1 MATAISR
8 HTSTVSLVSQSSV
21 QVEAGLLVQC
31 LSRHKDVLESGC
43 ERVLELK
50 CLELLKKGTSLD
62 GCDLSGCTTSPIPF
76 VSRSPSRTGVTNS
89 PSSLTFRRFDAKARE
104 ALGQHLIELLAT
116 IVLPDPPQSIK
127 EVDIKLAGGLPGI
140 PDKMMPKDLD
150 GETFRTVAI
159 KKRKSSLHL
168 PIKEIH
174 AAFKEFNDRFS
185 FTVSM
190 YIVAVA
196 EHIIG
201 KFLQTLFQI
210 YRDRIQTRRKGLEP
224 KLTHKFPQDY
234 DKCVDELDVFLH
246 TTLEQ
251 MNLLLRVFRDPMLT
265 CCSDEQHQEDSAHG
279 IFRSILDLYSNM
291 RIFMDTLNA
300 EEEDIFP
307 PVGKSAGQSVVS
319 SRPLSGMIE
328 IQTELSAESVTS
340 PELSNPVPTTA
351 GDVIPTGLPTTN
363 LGEPGAQAISYA
375 AHSGPRRRLV
385 GIGLIE
391 LAEDDSLHAF
401 SQYAS
406 IVLDPVSR
414 DRVWSLIENGSL
426 IQALCRLSRTIL
438 HTASLS
444 KLSNTA
450 NSSTPVM
457 GNTRNRWT
465 DLHSFVCKRCR
476 YWDSVPAPRR
486 RSTSSIGLRLSTGSS
501 PTRDSS
507 TANAGGT
514 KTKLNANKHHRNSHS
529 SSSTE
534 VWSSSANCNYLVNAF
549 KYLLPRLLLLP
560 VFQFFYLHELIKTL
574 HQCAYDDDDRARLK
588 EVLSMLSKTRSSL
601 ERDISKHPWVCLQM
615 SRLISTGHL
624 TGQYRLLYLDLLTGS
639 NSLPSPICGTNPP
652 SPTSPLVQNG
662 LTSQT
667 NSPTN
672 VAAHGSQLFGFS
684 ASSSDPVGYGP
695 LGTKADEIERLLG
708 GKEKLTTTVLGRQCL
723 GDFVMEG
730 RVSLITETKRPS
742 SAEHVAY
749 LFTGLLLICKW
760 HERRATLNPNSGSIP
775 VLRVKYRIPADL
787 LHLTDLPPVIQ
798 PNLSAHVGSSGTI
811 TSSAVGAAVWA
822 ATAAN
827 HGSAQ
832 SSGTT
837 GFSHTD
843 FSNFFASN
851 LNSGSVASQ
860 SSLSSVGVPPVTTTF
875 PYMFE
880 LEYLDCSQLTS
891 MSSAMSGGMPASSH
905 RTHCPHYQH
914 QHTRHISPQK
924 LTGTSVAY
932 NPSQPVEASLYPT
945 ASLGSPNPVTVDSN
959 NNNACLC
966 LPPGVQVHHITLAF
980 RTPEEKADWTASLLS
995 VQVHRLFLRYI
1006 RTLPKIEVPLRLPSP
1021 SIYRFTQPDTP
1032 DSIVFETSPTP
1043 DSSTDSVY
1051 DVPDS
1056 VDSSEERF
1064 EDEDCVATDSENYL
1078 DDATTAPVA
1087 YRSGA
1092 ASPVCRSQET
1102 FSSSALGD
1110 FTTAYSA
1117 PDEDE
1122 TGSGTLTANAIVR
1135 PCPDSSTPS
1144 TVTHTSNTITPP
1156 SIHVPATP
1164 NSTSMSGAYP
1174 QIRMATLDKLIERLT
1189 YPTYFDVRLANT
1201 FLLLYRRVT
1210 TPERLLELLIER
1222 FRIPDPEFLPE
1233 ELDFDM
1239 DKGQL
1244 ESPAQH
1250 MLKRFR
1256 SGYKKRVQARVLMI
1270 LSRWVR
1276 SNRYYQYDF
1285 GPRPD
1290 LRHRLSEF
1298 LASIQARHL
1307 ITSVRRIQHHLQT
1320 NSTAGL
1326 CSGEESEFEQF
1337 TSSVGGVQTSPRSAP
1352 EASGLGRTD
1361 SSPTLTPAS
1370 LTVAETPVKTFSLDI
1385 ANIHPYKLAEQVTLY
1400 EWELYRAI
1408 QFWEVEG
1415 RDRGGHSTP
1424 NLDRSK
1430 RFSNRFRNWLV
1441 YAILCEP
1448 HPDDRVVAIQRVID
1462 LMLIMEK
1469 MNNLQGSQEAKSAL
1483 ISAAVFRLHKSF
1495 NTIRRF
1501 RHYREVVDRLR
1512 RENTGSTA
1520 GSKMRSKHST
1530 TTTQGINIAQ
1540 SLTGHGIPTLSG
1552 NSSSH
1557 DRGRVGTGSSQLVL
1571 NNVLGLPFVS
1581 RAHERRIRA
1590 LEKQHV
1596 SGDAC
1601 HPCVPFIA
1609 SGVMTR
1615 LIHLDLCQADTITT
1629 ESGTVLINCWKYRQL
1644 AEVVERYLA
1653 FQRIP
1658 YLFTVNHIIRDLL
1671 EKLDPLELAGVSSE
1685 VNFESRIIFTPSH
1698 SLSRVGCKTEF
1709 KSPQSLSPP
1718 LFSKPGHGDFREEDP
1733 CPSRQH
1739 LPVPSSIINASSH
1752 DGSSF
1757 GGVHQHSMS
1766 DSLIHSSP
1774 RRSGSH
1780 ATSALHS
1787 HHHTT
1792 HSAVAEFTGPRS
1804 LGLSPPPTPP
1814 HSAGPET
1821 SPGSVHPPPLPPRKS
1836 TSGKSGPSSTSVAV
1850 PPQPAVIGVAATHSV
1865 HSKPPHGPL
1874 PSESISDKPPP
1885 PLPPKMPTRIVT
1897 NRSGMTGSSPQPTLG
1912 QTFAFDSEALYSV
1925 RMTDCPPPLPPRRA
1939 CPTPMTH
1946 NIRPLVPE
1954 LTTTTIPPA

>member
-1 MATAISR
+1 MDSFNWPKLMCSDD
-8 HTSTVSLVSQSSV
+8 STVS
-21 QVEAGLLVQC
+21 GLC
-31 LSRHKDVLESGC
+31 VL
-43 ERVLELK
+43 L
-50 CLELLKKGTSLD
+50 
-62 GCDLSGCTTSPIPF
+62 
-76 VSRSPSRTGVTNS
+76 
-89 PSSLTFRRFDAKARE
+89 
-104 ALGQHLIELLAT
+104 
-116 IVLPDPPQSIK
+116 
-127 EVDIKLAGGLPGI
+127 
-140 PDKMMPKDLD
+140 
-150 GETFRTVAI
+150 
-159 KKRKSSLHL
+159 
-168 PIKEIH
+168 
-174 AAFKEFNDRFS
+174 
-185 FTVSM
+185 FT
-190 YIVAVA
+190 
-196 EHIIG
+196 
-201 KFLQTLFQI
+201 
-210 YRDRIQTRRKGLEP
+210 
-224 KLTHKFPQDY
+224 
-234 DKCVDELDVFLH
+234 
-246 TTLEQ
+246 
-251 MNLLLRVFRDPMLT
+251 LLLQF
-265 CCSDEQHQEDSAHG
+265 S
-279 IFRSILDLYSNM
+279 IFL
-291 RIFMDTLNA
+291 
-300 EEEDIFP
+300 
-307 PVGKSAGQSVVS
+307 
-319 SRPLSGMIE
+319 
-328 IQTELSAESVTS
+328 
-340 PELSNPVPTTA
+340 
-351 GDVIPTGLPTTN
+351 
-363 LGEPGAQAISYA
+363 
-375 AHSGPRRRLV
+375 
-385 GIGLIE
+385 
-391 LAEDDSLHAF
+391 
-401 SQYAS
+401 
-406 IVLDPVSR
+406 
-414 DRVWSLIENGSL
+414 
-426 IQALCRLSRTIL
+426 
-438 HTASLS
+438 

-450 NSSTPVM
+450 NSSTSVM
-457 GNTRNRWT
+457 SNARNRWT

-486 RSTSSIGLRLSTGSS
+486 RSTSSIGVRPSTGSS

-507 TANAGGT
+507 TTNAGGT
-514 KTKLNANKHHRNSHS
+514 RTRLNANKHHRNSHS

-534 VWSSSANCNYLVNAF
+534 VWSGSANCNYLVNAF

-601 ERDISKHPWVCLQM
+601 ERDISKHPYVCLQM
-615 SRLISTGHL
+615 ARLISTGHL

-639 NSLPSPICGTNPP
+639 NSLPSPICSTNPP
-652 SPTSPLVQNG
+652 SPTSPSVPNE

-684 ASSSDPVGYGP
+684 ASSTDPGGCGP

-708 GKEKLTTTVLGRQCL
+708 GKEKLTATLLGRQCL

-760 HERRATLNPNSGSIP
+760 HERRTTLNPNSGSIP

-787 LHLTDLPPVIQ
+787 LHLTDLPPIVQ
-798 PNLSAHVGSSGTI
+798 PNLSAHVGSSGTV

-832 SSGTT
+832 CSGTT
-837 GFSHTD
+837 GFSHAD
-843 FSNFFASN
+843 FSGNTISNFLATN
-851 LNSGSVASQ
+851 LNSGSIASQ

-880 LEYLDCSQLTS
+880 LEYLDCSQLS
-891 MSSAMSGGMPASSH
+891 SVSSATSGGVSAPSH

-914 QHTRHISPQK
+914 HTRHVSPQK
-924 LTGTSVAY
+924 LTGTSTAHIA
-932 NPSQPVEASLYPT
+932 SQAVEASLYPS
-945 ASLGSPNPVTVDSN
+945 ASLGSPNHVTVDS

-1021 SIYRFTQPDTP
+1021 SIYRFTRPDTP
-1032 DSIVFETSPTP
+1032 DSIVFETSPTL
-1043 DSSTDSVY
+1043 DSSTDSIY

-1056 VDSSEERF
+1056 VDSSEECF

-1078 DDATTAPVA
+1078 DDAVTAPVA

-1092 ASPVCRSQET
+1092 ASPVCRPQET
-1102 FSSSALGD
+1102 FSPTALGD
-1110 FTTAYSA
+1110 FTTAYPA

-1122 TGSGTLTANAIVR
+1122 TGSSTLTANAIVR
-1135 PCPDSSTPS
+1135 PCPDSTTPC

-1164 NSTSMSGAYP
+1164 SSTPVSGTNLYP

-1210 TPERLLELLIER
+1210 TPERLLELLVER

-1233 ELDFDM
+1233 ELDFDT

-1256 SGYKKRVQARVLMI
+1256 SGYKKRVQARQVVLMV

-1298 LASIQARHL
+1298 LASIQGRHL
-1307 ITSVRRIQHHLQT
+1307 ITSVRRIQHHLQA
-1320 NSTAGL
+1320 NSTVNL

-1337 TSSVGGVQTSPRSAP
+1337 TSAVGGVQTSPRSAP
-1352 EASGLGRTD
+1352 NACGLDRTG
-1361 SSPTLTPAS
+1361 SSPNLTPTS
-1370 LTVAETPVKTFSLDI
+1370 LTVAETPVKTSSLDI
-1385 ANIHPYKLAEQVTLY
+1385 VNIHPYKLAEQVTLY

-1415 RDRGGHSTP
+1415 RDRGGHCTP

-1441 YAILCEP
+1441 YAILSEP

-1469 MNNLQGSQEAKSAL
+1469 MNNLQGCQEAKSAL

-1512 RENTGSTA
+1512 HENTSSTA
-1520 GSKMRSKHST
+1520 GSKVRSKHPT
-1530 TTTQGINIAQ
+1530 TATQGTNIVP
-1540 SLTGHGIPTLSG
+1540 SLAGHGIPTLSG
-1552 NSSSH
+1552 NSTSQE
-1557 DRGRVGTGSSQLVL
+1557 RGRVGTGSSQLVM
-1571 NNVLGLPFVS
+1571 NSVLGLPFVS

-1590 LEKQHV
+1590 LEKQHA

-1609 SGVMTR
+1609 AGVMTR
-1615 LIHLDLCQADTITT
+1615 LIHLDLCQGDTVTT

-1658 YLFTVNHIIRDLL
+1658 YLFTVNHTIRDLL
-1671 EKLDPLELAGVSSE
+1671 EQLDPLELAGVSSE
-1685 VNFESRIIFTPSH
+1685 ANFESRMYELSEAYEPRETDAGSDAVCAVVTMDRRMSKEAIHAASLLSNSSLKERMSFQSMFTFAEALSSQVPTSGPSRIFTPSH
-1698 SLSRVGCKTEF
+1698 SLSRVGCKAEF

-1718 LFSKPGHGDFREEDP
+1718 LFSKPYHGDFKEDDP

-1739 LPVPSSIINASSH
+1739 LPVPSSIINASSN
-1752 DGSSF
+1752 DGLSF

-1766 DSLIHSSP
+1766 DSLIHSFP

-1780 ATSALHS
+1780 ATSAPHS

-1792 HSAVAEFTGPRS
+1792 HSAVAEFTGSRS
-1804 LGLSPPPTPP
+1804 FGLSPPPTPP
-1814 HSAGPET
+1814 HSAGPAT
-1821 SPGSVHPPPLPPRKS
+1821 SPGALHPPPLPPRKS
-1836 TSGKSGPSSTSVAV
+1836 TSGKSGPSSTLVVV
-1850 PPQPAVIGVAATHSV
+1850 PPQPAVIG
-1865 HSKPPHGPL
+1865 
-1874 PSESISDKPPP
+1874 
-1885 PLPPKMPTRIVT
+1885 
-1897 NRSGMTGSSPQPTLG
+1897 
-1912 QTFAFDSEALYSV
+1912 QTFAFDSETLLCTT

-1939 CPTPMTH
+1939 GPTPMTH
-1946 NIRPLVPE
+1946 SIRSLVPE
-1954 LTTTTIPPA
+1954 LSTTTIPPA

>member
-1 MATAISR
+1 MMNSCLKAIGRSP
-8 HTSTVSLVSQSSV
+8 V
-21 QVEAGLLVQC
+21 LLIPLC
-31 LSRHKDVLESGC
+31 LGS
-43 ERVLELK
+43 
-50 CLELLKKGTSLD
+50 SLD

-76 VSRSPSRTGVTNS
+76 VSRSPSRTGATNS

-201 KFLQTLFQI
+201 KFLQAAICFEEKALTENVIRATTVETLFQI

-265 CCSDEQHQEDSAHG
+265 CCSDEQHHEDSAHG

-307 PVGKSAGQSVVS
+307 PAGKSAGQSVVS
-319 SRPLSGMIE
+319 SRPLSGVSE
-328 IQTELSAESVTS
+328 IQTELSSELVTS

-351 GDVIPTGLPTTN
+351 GDLIPTGLPTTN
-363 LGEPGAQAISYA
+363 LGESGAQAISYA

-486 RSTSSIGLRLSTGSS
+486 RSTSSIGLRPSTGSS
-501 PTRDSS
+501 PTRGSS

-514 KTKLNANKHHRNSHS
+514 KTKVNANKHHRNSHS

-639 NSLPSPICGTNPP
+639 NSLPSPICSTNPP

-662 LTSQT
+662 LTSLT
-667 NSPTN
+667 SSPTN

-787 LHLTDLPPVIQ
+787 LHLTDLPPLIQ
-798 PNLSAHVGSSGTI
+798 PNLSAHVGSSGAI

-860 SSLSSVGVPPVTTTF
+860 SSLSNVGVPPVTTTF

-891 MSSAMSGGMPASSH
+891 MSSTMPGGIPASSH

-914 QHTRHISPQK
+914 QHARHVSPQK
-924 LTGTSVAY
+924 LADFFASNLNSGSVASQSSLSNVGVPPVTTTFPYMFELEYLDCSQLTSMSSTMPGGIPASSHRTHCPHYQHQHARHVSPQKLAGTSMAH
-932 NPSQPVEASLYPT
+932 NPSQPVEVSLYPT
-945 ASLGSPNPVTVDSN
+945 ASLGSPNHVAVDSN

-995 VQVHRLFLRYI
+995 VQVH
-1006 RTLPKIEVPLRLPSP
+1006 
-1021 SIYRFTQPDTP
+1021 RFTQPDTP

-1078 DDATTAPVA
+1078 DDAATAPVA

-1102 FSSSALGD
+1102 FSPSALGD

-1144 TVTHTSNTITPP
+1144 TVTHTSNIITPP
-1156 SIHVPATP
+1156 SIHVPTTP
-1164 NSTSMSGAYP
+1164 NSTSVSGAYP

-1256 SGYKKRVQARVLMI
+1256 SGYKKRVQARQV
-1270 LSRWVR
+1270 
-1276 SNRYYQYDF
+1276 
-1285 GPRPD
+1285 
-1290 LRHRLSEF
+1290 
-1298 LASIQARHL
+1298 
-1307 ITSVRRIQHHLQT
+1307 
-1320 NSTAGL
+1320 
-1326 CSGEESEFEQF
+1326 F
-1337 TSSVGGVQTSPRSAP
+1337 TVSCK
-1352 EASGLGRTD
+1352 
-1361 SSPTLTPAS
+1361 TP
-1370 LTVAETPVKTFSLDI
+1370 LFFS
-1385 ANIHPYKLAEQVTLY
+1385 IHPYKLAEQVTLY

-1441 YAILCEP
+1441 YAILSEP

-1512 RENTGSTA
+1512 RENTGTTA

-1540 SLTGHGIPTLSG
+1540 SLAGHGIPTLSG

-1557 DRGRVGTGSSQLVL
+1557 DRSRVGTGSSQLVL

-1590 LEKQHV
+1590 LEKQHA
-1596 SGDAC
+1596 SGDVC

-1615 LIHLDLCQADTITT
+1615 LIHLDLCQADTVTT

-1685 VNFESRIIFTPSH
+1685 VNFESRMYELSETYEPRETDAGSDAVCSAVVMLLLNTIWVSAHFLSIQVYLSESLH
-1698 SLSRVGCKTEF
+1698 SRFFNLKLHFSR
-1709 KSPQSLSPP
+1709 Q
-1718 LFSKPGHGDFREEDP
+1718 
-1733 CPSRQH
+1733 PSRF
-1739 LPVPSSIINASSH
+1739 L
-1752 DGSSF
+1752 
-1757 GGVHQHSMS
+1757 
-1766 DSLIHSSP
+1766 
-1774 RRSGSH
+1774 
-1780 ATSALHS
+1780 
-1787 HHHTT
+1787 
-1792 HSAVAEFTGPRS
+1792 
-1804 LGLSPPPTPP
+1804 LST
-1814 HSAGPET
+1814 
-1821 SPGSVHPPPLPPRKS
+1821 
-1836 TSGKSGPSSTSVAV
+1836 
-1850 PPQPAVIGVAATHSV
+1850 
-1865 HSKPPHGPL
+1865 
-1874 PSESISDKPPP
+1874 
-1885 PLPPKMPTRIVT
+1885 
-1897 NRSGMTGSSPQPTLG
+1897 
-1912 QTFAFDSEALYSV
+1912 
-1925 RMTDCPPPLPPRRA
+1925 
-1939 CPTPMTH
+1939 
-1946 NIRPLVPE
+1946 
-1954 LTTTTIPPA
+1954 

>member
-1 MATAISR
+1 MPLQFSIF
-8 HTSTVSLVSQSSV
+8 
-21 QVEAGLLVQC
+21 
-31 LSRHKDVLESGC
+31 
-43 ERVLELK
+43 LK
-50 CLELLKKGTSLD
+50 
-62 GCDLSGCTTSPIPF
+62 
-76 VSRSPSRTGVTNS
+76 
-89 PSSLTFRRFDAKARE
+89 
-104 ALGQHLIELLAT
+104 
-116 IVLPDPPQSIK
+116 
-127 EVDIKLAGGLPGI
+127 
-140 PDKMMPKDLD
+140 
-150 GETFRTVAI
+150 
-159 KKRKSSLHL
+159 
-168 PIKEIH
+168 
-174 AAFKEFNDRFS
+174 
-185 FTVSM
+185 
-190 YIVAVA
+190 
-196 EHIIG
+196 
-201 KFLQTLFQI
+201 
-210 YRDRIQTRRKGLEP
+210 
-224 KLTHKFPQDY
+224 
-234 DKCVDELDVFLH
+234 
-246 TTLEQ
+246 
-251 MNLLLRVFRDPMLT
+251 
-265 CCSDEQHQEDSAHG
+265 
-279 IFRSILDLYSNM
+279 
-291 RIFMDTLNA
+291 
-300 EEEDIFP
+300 
-307 PVGKSAGQSVVS
+307 
-319 SRPLSGMIE
+319 
-328 IQTELSAESVTS
+328 
-340 PELSNPVPTTA
+340 LSNP
-351 GDVIPTGLPTTN
+351 
-363 LGEPGAQAISYA
+363 
-375 AHSGPRRRLV
+375 
-385 GIGLIE
+385 
-391 LAEDDSLHAF
+391 
-401 SQYAS
+401 
-406 IVLDPVSR
+406 
-414 DRVWSLIENGSL
+414 
-426 IQALCRLSRTIL
+426 
-438 HTASLS
+438 
-444 KLSNTA
+444 A
-450 NSSTPVM
+450 NSSTSVLS
-457 GNTRNRWT
+457 NARNRWT

-486 RSTSSIGLRLSTGSS
+486 RSTSSIGVRPSTSSS
-501 PTRDSS
+501 PTRDSP
-507 TANAGGT
+507 TTNAGGT
-514 KTKLNANKHHRNSHS
+514 RTRLNTNKHHRNSHS

-534 VWSSSANCNYLVNAF
+534 VWSGSANCNYLVNAF

-560 VFQFFYLHELIKTL
+560 IFQFFYLHELIKTL
-574 HQCAYDDDDRARLK
+574 HQFAYDDDDRARLK
-588 EVLSMLSKTRSSL
+588 EVLSMLSKTRSNL

-615 SRLISTGHL
+615 ARLISTGHL

-639 NSLPSPICGTNPP
+639 NSLPSPICSTNPP
-652 SPTSPLVQNG
+652 SPTSPSVQNE

-667 NSPTN
+667 NSPTH

-684 ASSSDPVGYGP
+684 ASSSDPVGCGS

-708 GKEKLTTTVLGRQCL
+708 GKEKLTATILSRQCL

-730 RVSLITETKRPS
+730 RVSLMTETKRPS

-787 LHLTDLPPVIQ
+787 LHLTDLPPIVQ
-798 PNLSAHVGSSGTI
+798 PNLSAHVGSSGAI

-822 ATAAN
+822 ANATN

-832 SSGTT
+832 GSGTT
-837 GFSHTD
+837 GFSHAEFSGSTI
-843 FSNFFASN
+843 SNFLVSN

-860 SSLSSVGVPPVTTTF
+860 SSLSNVGVSPVTTTF

-880 LEYLDCSQLTS
+880 LEYLDCSQLNS
-891 MSSAMSGGMPASSH
+891 MSSTTSSGVPAPSH
-905 RTHCPHYQH
+905 RAHCPYYQH
-914 QHTRHISPQK
+914 QHTRHVSPQK
-924 LTGTSVAY
+924 LTGTSTAH
-932 NPSQPVEASLYPT
+932 NTNQAVEASLYPS
-945 ASLGSPNPVTVDSN
+945 ASLGGSNHVTVDS

-995 VQVHRLFLRYI
+995 VQLHRLFLRYI

-1032 DSIVFETSPTP
+1032 DSIVFETSPTL

-1056 VDSSEERF
+1056 VDSSEGCF

-1078 DDATTAPVA
+1078 DDAATPPVA

-1102 FSSSALGD
+1102 FSTTALSD
-1110 FTTAYSA
+1110 FTTVYSV

-1135 PCPDSSTPS
+1135 PCPDSSTPC
-1144 TVTHTSNTITPP
+1144 TVTHTSTTITPP
-1156 SIHVPATP
+1156 SIHVPVSPSSTP
-1164 NSTSMSGAYP
+1164 VSGAYP

-1210 TPERLLELLIER
+1210 TPERLLELLVER
-1222 FRIPDPEFLPE
+1222 FRVPDPEFLPE
-1233 ELDFDM
+1233 ELDFDT

-1307 ITSVRRIQHHLQT
+1307 ITSVRRIQHHLQA
-1320 NSTAGL
+1320 NSTVGL

-1337 TSSVGGVQTSPRSAP
+1337 TSSVGGVRTSPRSAP
-1352 EASGLGRTD
+1352 DASGLDRTG
-1361 SSPTLTPAS
+1361 SSPSLTPTS
-1370 LTVAETPVKTFSLDI
+1370 LTVAETPVKTSSLDI
-1385 ANIHPYKLAEQVTLY
+1385 VNIHPYKLAEQVTLY

-1415 RDRGGHSTP
+1415 RDRSGHSTP

-1441 YAILCEP
+1441 CAILSEP

-1512 RENTGSTA
+1512 RENTSSTA
-1520 GSKMRSKHST
+1520 GNKMRSKHPT
-1530 TTTQGINIAQ
+1530 TATQGSNITP
-1540 SLTGHGIPTLSG
+1540 SLAGHGIPTFSG
-1552 NSSSH
+1552 NSTSQE
-1557 DRGRVGTGSSQLVL
+1557 RGRVGTGSSQLVL
-1571 NNVLGLPFVS
+1571 NSVLGLPFVS

-1590 LEKQHV
+1590 LEKQHA

-1609 SGVMTR
+1609 AGVMTR
-1615 LIHLDLCQADTITT
+1615 LIHLDLCQADTVTT
-1629 ESGTVLINCWKYRQL
+1629 ESGTVLINCWKHRQL

-1658 YLFTVNHIIRDLL
+1658 YLFTVNHTIRDLL

-1685 VNFESRIIFTPSH
+1685 ANFESRMYELSEAYEPRETDAGSDVVCAVVAMDRRMSKEAIHAASLLSNSSLKERMSFQSMFTFAEALSSQVPISGPSRIFTPSH
-1698 SLSRVGCKTEF
+1698 SLSRASCKTEF
-1709 KSPQSLSPP
+1709 KSPHSLSPP
-1718 LFSKPGHGDFREEDP
+1718 LFFKPSHGDFKEDEP
-1733 CPSRQH
+1733 CPSRLY
-1739 LPVPSSIINASSH
+1739 LPVPSSINNASSH
-1752 DGSSF
+1752 DASSF

-1780 ATSALHS
+1780 ATSAPHS
-1787 HHHTT
+1787 HHQIT
-1792 HSAVAEFTGPRS
+1792 HSAVAEFTGSRS
-1804 LGLSPPPTPP
+1804 FGLSPPPTPP
-1814 HSAGPET
+1814 HSAGPAT
-1821 SPGSVHPPPLPPRKS
+1821 SPGALQPPPLPPRKS
-1836 TSGKSGPSSTSVAV
+1836 TSSKSGPSSTSVTV
-1850 PPQPAVIGVAATHSV
+1850 PSQPALIGVTASHSL
-1865 HSKPPHGPL
+1865 HSKPPHGP
-1874 PSESISDKPPP
+1874 PASESIPDKPPP
-1885 PLPPKMPTRIVT
+1885 PLPPKMSTRVMT
-1897 NRSGMTGSSPQPTLG
+1897 NRSGMASSSPQPTLG
-1912 QTFAFDSEALYSV
+1912 QTFAFDSEALLCTT
-1925 RMTDCPPPLPPRRA
+1925 RTTDCPPPLPPRRA
-1939 CPTPMTH
+1939 GPTPMTH
-1946 NIRPLVPE
+1946 SIRPLIPE
-1954 LTTTTIPPA
+1954 LSTTTIPPA